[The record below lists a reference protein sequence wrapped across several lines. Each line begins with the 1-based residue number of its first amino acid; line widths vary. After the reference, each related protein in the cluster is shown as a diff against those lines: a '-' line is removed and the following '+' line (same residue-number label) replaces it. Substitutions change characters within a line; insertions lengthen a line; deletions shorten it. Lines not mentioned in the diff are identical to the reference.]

1 MLIKGC
7 RIFMRKLLVS
17 DYDGTFFVNK
27 TDMKKNIYDI
37 KKFREEGN
45 IFAFATGNN
54 YENFI
59 KVVEKNDIEYDYLLL
74 DHGSVIVDKD
84 RKLIHSCH
92 INQDAVWS
100 IIEKLHSNQLECTLC
115 STWKANVDDTS
126 EVTKI
131 SVAIKDLKY
140 AEEIT
145 QDINDNYGQFVNA
158 YTMIFDD
165 MNMVEV
171 ISSTTD
177 KEKAI
182 EILARKI
189 GIDSDNIYTIGNGY
203 NDIAMI
209 EEFNGYCM
217 EDSVEEL
224 LEECPNEVASVSEL
238 VEKLL

>member
-1 MLIKGC
+1 
-7 RIFMRKLLVS
+7 MRKLLVS
-17 DYDGTFFVNK
+17 DYDGTFFINK

-37 KKFREEGN
+37 RKFREEGN

-59 KVVEKNDIEYDYLLL
+59 RVIEKNDIEYDYLLL

-84 RKLIHSCH
+84 GKLIHSCH
-92 INQDAVWS
+92 INPDAAKS
-100 IIEKLHSNQLECTLC
+100 IIEKLDLNKLKYTLC
-115 STWKANVDDTS
+115 SMWKANCDNTS

-131 SVAIKDLKY
+131 SIAIKELKY
-140 AEEIT
+140 AEEVT
-145 QDINDNYGQFVNA
+145 KDINDSYGKFVNA

-171 ISSTTD
+171 ISSTMD

-189 GIDSDNIYTIGNGY
+189 GISSDNIYTIGNGY

>member
-1 MLIKGC
+1 
-7 RIFMRKLLVS
+7 MRKLLVS

-37 KKFREEGN
+37 RKFREEGN

-59 KVVEKNDIEYDYLLL
+59 KVIENNGIEYDYLLL
-74 DHGSVIVDKD
+74 DHGSVILDKD
-84 RKLIHSCH
+84 RTLIHTCH
-92 INQDAVWS
+92 IDHDTVKS
-100 IIEKLHSNQLECTLC
+100 IVKKLDSEKLKYTLC
-115 STWKANVDDTS
+115 STWKAKCNVTS

-131 SVAIKDLKY
+131 SIAIKDLEY
-140 AEEIT
+140 AEKVT
-145 QDINDNYGQFVNA
+145 QDINNFYGQFVNA

-171 ISSTTD
+171 ISSSTD

-189 GIDSDNIYTIGNGY
+189 GIESDNIYTIGNGY